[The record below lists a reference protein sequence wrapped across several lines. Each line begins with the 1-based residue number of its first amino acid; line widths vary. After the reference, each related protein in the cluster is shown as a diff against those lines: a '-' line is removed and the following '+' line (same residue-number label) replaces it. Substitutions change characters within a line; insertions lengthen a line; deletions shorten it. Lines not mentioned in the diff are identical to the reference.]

1 MGQQFGTAPETPAP
15 TSSPQGGG
23 GSPQGGQLR
32 GMLDQRLGEISQKVD
47 ANKALIEGLAT
58 SAQQSSPQ
66 PTQEGGVFGGGAGQ
80 GGVFGSPEA
89 PQEFTDTGIINSIR
103 RSVNNRFTNFNSSN
117 FRPSK

>member
-15 TSSPQGGG
+15 TGPPQGGG
-23 GSPQGGQLR
+23 GGPQGGQLR

-103 RSVNNRFTNFNSSN
+103 RSVNNRFTNF
-117 FRPSK
+117 RPSK